1 MSDAAGDT
9 RTESDALGTIE
20 VPADR
25 LWGAQ
30 TQRALTHFA
39 VGTDRMPIE
48 VIRAYAVV
56 KLAAARVNVRDGR
69 LPEELGA
76 LIERACQEV
85 LNGTLDDEFPIGVF
99 QSGSGTPTN
108 MNVNE
113 VIANR
118 ANVLAGGALGAKE
131 PVHPNDHVNMAQ
143 STNDTFPTAMHVA
156 AVDAVTRDLLPA
168 LGALREALDAK
179 ARAWADVVKI
189 GRTHLQDATPI
200 TVGQEL
206 SGHVAQLD
214 DAIADVRGGLDGVLR
229 LAIGGTA
236 VGTGLNAPASF
247 GADVSAEIAA
257 RTGHPF
263 VPAPNPFA
271 ALASID
277 DIVRLSARLRSLS
290 AALFKLA
297 NDMRW
302 LGSGP
307 RAGLGELHLPA
318 NEPGSSIMPGKVNPT
333 QAEVLLQVCVAV
345 TGLDTTVHLAGSEGN
360 LQLNVFR
367 PVAIDAVL
375 RAVRLL
381 ADATGTFRAHLVEG
395 LEIDR
400 VQLERNVERSVML
413 VTALT
418 PTIGYDKAAAIA
430 HLAVAEDLPLRDA
443 ALASGHISAAD
454 FDRIVVPRDLTTP
467 GRPDEA

>member
-131 PVHPNDHVNMAQ
+131 PVHPNDHVNMSQ
-143 STNDTFPTAMHVA
+143 S
-156 AVDAVTRDLLPA
+156 
-168 LGALREALDAK
+168 
-179 ARAWADVVKI
+179 
-189 GRTHLQDATPI
+189 
-200 TVGQEL
+200 
-206 SGHVAQLD
+206 S
-214 DAIADVRGGLDGVLR
+214 
-229 LAIGGTA
+229 
-236 VGTGLNAPASF
+236 
-247 GADVSAEIAA
+247 
-257 RTGHPF
+257 
-263 VPAPNPFA
+263 
-271 ALASID
+271 
-277 DIVRLSARLRSLS
+277 
-290 AALFKLA
+290 
-297 NDMRW
+297 
-302 LGSGP
+302 
-307 RAGLGELHLPA
+307 
-318 NEPGSSIMPGKVNPT
+318 
-333 QAEVLLQVCVAV
+333 
-345 TGLDTTVHLAGSEGN
+345 
-360 LQLNVFR
+360 
-367 PVAIDAVL
+367 
-375 RAVRLL
+375 
-381 ADATGTFRAHLVEG
+381 
-395 LEIDR
+395 
-400 VQLERNVERSVML
+400 
-413 VTALT
+413 
-418 PTIGYDKAAAIA
+418 
-430 HLAVAEDLPLRDA
+430 
-443 ALASGHISAAD
+443 
-454 FDRIVVPRDLTTP
+454 
-467 GRPDEA
+467 

>member
-247 GADVSAEIAA
+247 GTDVSAEIAA
-257 RTGHPF
+257 HTGHPF

-333 QAEVLLQVCVAV
+333 QSEAMTMVATKV
-345 TGLDTTVHLAGSEGN
+345 FGNDATVGFAGSQGN
-360 LQLNVFR
+360 FQLNVFK
-367 PVAIDAVL
+367 PVMAWCCLESIQLIGDSCVSFNDHCAVGIEPN
-375 RAVRLL
+375 L
-381 ADATGTFRAHLVEG
+381 ARIQANLDSNL
-395 LEIDR
+395 
-400 VQLERNVERSVML
+400 ML
-413 VTALT
+413 VTALNRH
-418 PTIGYDKAAAIA
+418 IGYDKAAKIA
-430 HLAVAEDLPLRDA
+430 KNAHKKGLTLRDS
-443 ALASGHISAAD
+443 ALESGELTGDEFDAWVVPVDMTHPSAA
-454 FDRIVVPRDLTTP
+454 
-467 GRPDEA
+467 E